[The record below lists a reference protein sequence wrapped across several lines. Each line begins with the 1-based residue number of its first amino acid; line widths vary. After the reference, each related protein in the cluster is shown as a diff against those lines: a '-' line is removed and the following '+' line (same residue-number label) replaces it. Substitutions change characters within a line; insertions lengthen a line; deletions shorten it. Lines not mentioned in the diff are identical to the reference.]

1 MTKTRLLKF
10 LASFILIVVFIGC
23 AAMLAN
29 PNNYK
34 NFIADVFNRE
44 TGYQLHLTGDIEL
57 SWWPNI
63 TGLINNISVG
73 NSSDDKTWFIAKK
86 LSVSTD
92 SAQLVKNHGVP
103 HVVQLSATDGVLNG
117 FDVVGILNVLE
128 RIIECKCL
136 LPIPSSGETRFETLT
151 AKVFMQNQ
159 VYSNQDLYIQGSGFT
174 LTGKGTLADIKKSS
188 VDYDLILYVEARSE
202 QSQSQNSNLGNYTI
216 AIHCYGDLSGP
227 TCTPDL
233 STIVEQIIKKDSKKK
248 LKKLEKK
255 IKKEAEKF
263 LKGLLQL

>member
-23 AAMLAN
+23 TTMLTN

-34 NFIADVFNRE
+34 NFIADKFNSE

-73 NSSDDKTWFIAKK
+73 NSSDDKTWFIAEK

-92 SAQLVKNHGVP
+92 STQLVKNHGVP
-103 HVVQLSATDGVLNG
+103 NVVQLSATDGVLNG
-117 FDVVGILNVLE
+117 FDVIGILNVLE

-136 LPIPSSGETRFETLT
+136 LPIPTSGETRFETLT

-188 VDYDLILYVEARSE
+188 VDYDLILYVEATSE
-202 QSQSQNSNLGNYTI
+202 QFQSQNSNLGNYTI
-216 AIHCYGDLSGP
+216 AIHCYGDLSNP
-227 TCTPDL
+227 VCTPDL
-233 STIVEQIIKKDSKKK
+233 STIVGKIIKKDSKKK

-263 LKGLLQL
+263 LKGLLQF